1 MKRLEQLIVFL
12 DFGTQQIDVGEL
24 VYTKGQIYFKYYSE
38 FLVKGLNISPF
49 KLPLNSGIFEL
60 KENIFDGLFGVFN
73 DSLPDGWGRLLM
85 DRELASQGVK
95 ITDITVLDRL
105 AFLSNDAMGALRYR
119 PTHSSNA
126 IVDHIPELDI
136 LAAETKTILNDAD
149 SDVLD
154 LLFQMGGSS
163 GGARPKVF
171 IGVNLQ
177 NNKFC
182 ASQKLLPKDYEHWI
196 IKFPSS
202 FDMADIANIEY
213 AYYLM
218 ALDAGIEMSECRLF
232 LSSAGNAYFGTKRF
246 DRTKTEILHFH
257 SASGLM
263 HDNYRLSTMDYGH
276 LMDAAFHLEK
286 HINAYEKVLR
296 LAAFNVYSHNR
307 DDHSKNFGFL
317 MNNKGEWQLS
327 PAYDLTY
334 SNSSHGYH
342 STMVA
347 GESKNPSKT
356 HLLKLAQHYGVKNA
370 ETIIEEVKTSV
381 GKWHIFAQ
389 KAGVSQKSLHEIYK
403 VTQQLILR

>member
-12 DFGTQQIDVGEL
+12 DFGITQIDVGEL
-24 VYTKGQIYFKYYSE
+24 AYTDGRTYFKYYPD
-38 FLVKGLNISPF
+38 FLSKGLNISPF
-49 KLPLNSGIFEL
+49 KLPLKSGVLEL

-85 DRELASQGVK
+85 DRELASQGVSVN
-95 ITDITVLDRL
+95 DITVLDRL
-105 AFLSNDAMGALRYR
+105 ALLNDDAMGALRYR
-119 PTHSSNA
+119 PTHFSNT
-126 IVDHIPELDI
+126 IVDHIPELDL
-136 LAAETKTILNDAD
+136 LAAETKAILNDGE

-171 IGVNLQ
+171 MGVNPQ
-177 NNKFC
+177 NNQFC
-182 ASQKLLPKDYEHWI
+182 ASQKLLPEGYEHWI

-202 FDMADIANIEY
+202 FDKADIANIEY

-218 ALDAGIEMSECRLF
+218 ALDAGIEMSESRLF

-246 DRTKTEILHFH
+246 DRIKTDILHFH

-286 HINAYEKVLR
+286 RVNAYDKVLR

-317 MNNKGEWQLS
+317 MNDKGEWQLS

-347 GESKNPSKT
+347 GESKNPNKN
-356 HLLKLAQHYGVKNA
+356 HLLELAQHYGLKNGEA
-370 ETIIEEVKTSV
+370 IIEEVKASV
-381 GKWHIFAQ
+381 GEWRSFAQ
-389 KAGVSQKSLHEIYK
+389 KAGVSSKSTQEIYK
-403 VTQQLILR
+403 VTQRLILD